1 MADKIKKEDI
11 VQELI
16 TLRVKHSMSVH
27 NMMEYVKKTY
37 GFEQSYSYELVR
49 DARKKIAETYKEW
62 NVNALEEAISDLEEQ
77 KENALKE
84 DDKKLALDITK
95 EINKIKG
102 LYVEKIET
110 TQRIIKVKVP
120 GKKNEGE

>member
-27 NMMEYVKKTY
+27 NMMEYVKSTY

-120 GKKNEGE
+120 GKKNEE

>member
-11 VQELI
+11 VQELV
-16 TLRVKHSMSVH
+16 TLRVKNSMSVH

-49 DARKKIAETYKEW
+49 EARKKIAETYKEW

-77 KENALKE
+77 KESALLA

-120 GKKNEGE
+120 GKKNED